1 MSAIGFLRDVGKH
14 FRLGNML
21 SKESVKS
28 RMSDDLEEGMSFT
41 EFSY

>member
-28 RMSDDLEEGMSFT
+28 RMADELDGMSFT